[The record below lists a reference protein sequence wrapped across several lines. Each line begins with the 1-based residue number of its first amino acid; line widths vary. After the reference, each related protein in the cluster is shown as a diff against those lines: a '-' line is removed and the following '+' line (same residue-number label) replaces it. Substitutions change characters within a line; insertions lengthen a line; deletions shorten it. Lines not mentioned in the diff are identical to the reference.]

1 MSRASQNMLKRLRIP
16 SFCLKLSKINFSLVL
31 SIVLAVLTIA
41 SFIAEFSLL
50 EASTIHFQAFTFA
63 TLTVIIEGFSQIWS
77 LSLLLHFQN
86 LILKLWNLLLEPII
100 FALKRVE
107 AFHYLHL
114 TFRLTLFFLRSLFML
129 SYFPV
134 LVFSNS

>member
-63 TLTVIIEGFSQIWS
+63 TLTVIIEGFSQI
-77 LSLLLHFQN
+77 
-86 LILKLWNLLLEPII
+86 
-100 FALKRVE
+100 
-107 AFHYLHL
+107 
-114 TFRLTLFFLRSLFML
+114 
-129 SYFPV
+129 
-134 LVFSNS
+134 